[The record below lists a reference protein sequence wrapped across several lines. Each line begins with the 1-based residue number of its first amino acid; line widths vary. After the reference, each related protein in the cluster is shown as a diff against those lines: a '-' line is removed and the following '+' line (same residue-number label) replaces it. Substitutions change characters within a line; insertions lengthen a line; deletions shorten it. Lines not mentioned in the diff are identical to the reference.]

1 MSDKLIEQLSVKI
14 RNIFST
20 GFFQKR
26 FDNGEIQIK
35 TASGRILKKKE
46 AFPYGFVA
54 KAKSGKAFVLCQGGD
69 FTGFEIMP
77 IVADE
82 KIKLPELKDGDTA
95 LYTESGGWIVARENG
110 TIELFGTDAG
120 GLIKGA
126 ELKSQLE
133 KMSVLL
139 DGVINALRNSS
150 TASQDGGAVY
160 KAQIITALA
169 LLTNKEDFSKLESR
183 KVLHGTGK

>member
-1 MSDKLIEQLSVKI
+1 MLIKQLSAKI
-14 RNIFST
+14 RNIFSS

-26 FDNGEIQIK
+26 LDNGEIQIK
-35 TASGRILKKKE
+35 TVSGRILKKKE

-54 KAKSGKAFVLCQGGD
+54 KAKNGKAFVFCQGGD

-95 LYTESGGWIVARENG
+95 LYTESGGWMIARENG
-110 TIELFGTDAG
+110 TVELFGADAG

-133 KMSVLL
+133 KMSVRL
-139 DGVINALRNSS
+139 DGVINALKNSA
-150 TASQDGGAVY
+150 TGSQDGGATY
-160 KAQIITALA
+160 KTQISAALT
-169 LLTNKEDFSKLESR
+169 LLTNKEDFTKLESE